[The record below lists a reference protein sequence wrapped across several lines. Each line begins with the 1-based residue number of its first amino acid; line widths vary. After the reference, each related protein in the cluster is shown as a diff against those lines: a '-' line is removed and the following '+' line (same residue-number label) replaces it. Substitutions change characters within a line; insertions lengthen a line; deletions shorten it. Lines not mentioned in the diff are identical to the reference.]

1 MSTAETVE
9 RLLRQSRERHA
20 RAKFGMWV
28 FLVTEVLF
36 FAGMFLLYAA
46 YRDRY
51 AADFAIAAQRLH
63 PVEGTANTL
72 ILLTSSASIAL
83 AVSALRMGHV
93 RHSVRLQGVTLV
105 LGAAF
110 LGVKYWE
117 WSGLIAEGFFPGST
131 AIAALSH
138 GQILFCSLY
147 FMMTGLHALHVMAG
161 LGVIG
166 TATALTLEGRL
177 GPERF
182 TLLENGGLFW
192 HLVDGI
198 WIYLWPLF
206 YLVA

>member
-1 MSTAETVE
+1 MSTAEAAAPGGNPA
-9 RLLRQSRERHA
+9 RERHA

-36 FAGMFLLYAA
+36 FAGLFLLYAA
-46 YRDRY
+46 YRTRY
-51 AADFAIAAQRLH
+51 AADFAVAAQHLR
-63 PVEGTANTL
+63 PAEGTVNTL

-83 AVSALRMGHV
+83 ALSALRLGHQ
-93 RHSVRLQGVTLV
+93 RHSARLQAVTLA

-117 WSGLIAEGFFPGST
+117 WSTLIGEGFYPGSV
-131 AIAALSH
+131 AVAGLPH
-138 GQILFCSLY
+138 GQVLFCSLY

-166 TATALTLEGRL
+166 TPTALTLENRL

-182 TLLENGGLFW
+182 TLLENAGLFW

-206 YLVA
+206 YLIP